1 MIRYIPTM
9 PTPPKVAIKRYRR
22 FTGWDYSRGASLFIT
37 IATEPRHAHF
47 GHIKEGKV
55 ELSALG
61 KIVQESLELI
71 PRLNPGIRLFGHV
84 VMPDHIHLNVHID
97 AGLAEPLRA
106 LGKAISRFK
115 NYTTKQAK
123 LLGLIGHS
131 PIINMP
137 ATQGCATAQTLKAHA
152 DRCAMPQAAEA
163 SGDGQAGPQAAEAS
177 GDGRAVPVLLWQ
189 KGYHDRLCLTREFI
203 ESTERYIAYNP
214 LKWELMYGT
223 HADGLRIHEPLD
235 VPCLDAAD
243 YWKGV
248 GNVALLQGKIV
259 SLRVSREVRTPHQIA
274 TVVARMKNAAEK
286 GYTILSGF
294 ISPGEKA
301 VRDMLC
307 ANPGARFIRILPSC
321 IPNARFKPE
330 SRYVRAFAEGRYL
343 EIAKGNDEVAFDR
356 TACLDYNAEITRIAN
371 AGDSGLALYW
381 KGDGAHRLPAK

>member
-1 MIRYIPTM
+1 M
-9 PTPPKVAIKRYRR
+9 PTPPKIAIKRYRR

-37 IATEPRHAHF
+37 IATAPRHAHF

-61 KIVQESLELI
+61 KIVQEALELI
-71 PRLNPGIRLFGHV
+71 PRLNPGILLFGHV

-131 PIINMP
+131 PIINIP
-137 ATQGCATAQTLKAHA
+137 ATQGCATQQAMKAYADGRAVPQTVK
-152 DRCAMPQAAEA
+152 A
-163 SGDGQAGPQAAEAS
+163 SGDGRAVPQTAKAS
-177 GDGRAVPVLLWQ
+177 SDGRAVPVLLWQ
-189 KGYHDRLCLTREFI
+189 QGYHDRLCLTREFI

-214 LKWELMYGT
+214 LKWELMHGT
-223 HADGLRIHEPLD
+223 HAASLRIHEPLD
-235 VPCLDAAD
+235 VPCLDVAD

-248 GNVALLQGKIV
+248 GNVALLQGKLV
-259 SLRVSREVRTPHQIA
+259 SLRVSREVRTPQQIA
-274 TVVARMKNAAEK
+274 AVVARMKNAVAK

-321 IPNARFKPE
+321 IPNVRFKPE

-343 EIAKGNDEVAFDR
+343 EIAKGNDETPFGR

-371 AGDSGLALYW
+371 ASEDGLALYW
-381 KGDGAHRLPAK
+381 KGDGVHRLPAE